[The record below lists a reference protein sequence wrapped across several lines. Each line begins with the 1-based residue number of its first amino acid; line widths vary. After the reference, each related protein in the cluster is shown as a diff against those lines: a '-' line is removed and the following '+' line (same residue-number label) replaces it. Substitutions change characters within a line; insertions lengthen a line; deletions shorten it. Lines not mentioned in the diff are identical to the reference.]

1 MNHLTSPAELEA
13 RLRLHAL
20 PELGPRRFRRLLQ
33 AFETASAA
41 LALQLS
47 DPGKFANEEELA
59 RLALSE
65 FLRHHS
71 FERQEQFQRDD
82 IQWALSLKPG
92 KP

>member
-1 MNHLTSPAELEA
+1 MAVKTLKIQLPDLLAKRIETLVEA
-13 RLRLHAL
+13 
-20 PELGPRRFRRLLQ
+20 GWF
-33 AFETASAA
+33 AS
-41 LALQLS
+41 
-47 DPGKFANEEELA
+47 EEELA

-71 FERQEQFQRDD
+71 FELQEQFQRDD

>member
-1 MNHLTSPAELEA
+1 MAVKTLKVQ
-13 RLRLHAL
+13 L
-20 PELGPRRFRRLLQ
+20 PDQLAKRI
-33 AFETASAA
+33 ETLVEGGWFAS
-41 LALQLS
+41 
-47 DPGKFANEEELA
+47 EEELA

-71 FERQEQFQRDD
+71 FELQEQFQRDD